1 MSLTDIGRLLVGVG
15 VVIVIV
21 GGLLL
26 LAGRLGLGRLPGDL
40 RFGSGNVR
48 IYVPLATMVVVSV
61 IATIVLNLFFRR

>member
-1 MSLTDIGRLLVGVG
+1 MNLTDIGRLLVGVG
-15 VVIVIV
+15 VVIVVV

-26 LAGRLGLGRLPGDL
+26 LAGRLGRLPGDL

-48 IYVPLATMVVVSV
+48 VYVPLATMVVVSV